1 MALWI
6 YRSQIG
12 QTNNLQMVKREK
24 GKTNNDTNTNA
35 WPQSL
40 YNALRESMSSQKIRV
55 RSVCAW
61 LTVKSTANNTCMET
75 TNHIRKRDRGWNK
88 SQCRQSTRNKAPD
101 CNKINKQRSIYDRC
115 IGREVTPNHWFR
127 NTWWTA
133 EHTIKKTSEV
143 ITSGEFCTAEAI
155 KAIYTCTRTAK
166 LPATAKLVSDGK
178 ACQWWQNLSVM
189 AKLVINGKACLW

>member
-1 MALWI
+1 
-6 YRSQIG
+6 
-12 QTNNLQMVKREK
+12 MVKREK

-40 YNALRESMSSQKIRV
+40 YIALRESMSSQTTRV

-75 TNHIRKRDRGWNK
+75 TNHIRKRDRGRNK

-101 CNKINKQRSIYDRC
+101 WNKISKQRSIYDRC
-115 IGREVTPNHWFR
+115 IAWILNTRGEREVTPNHWFK

-133 EHTIKKTSEV
+133 EHTIKKPLKKLREDNSV
-143 ITSGEFCTAEAI
+143 QL
-155 KAIYTCTRTAK
+155 KQLK
-166 LPATAKLVSDGK
+166 LPTPAQEQQSYR
-178 ACQWWQNLSVM
+178 QRPSLSVM
-189 AKLVINGKACLW
+189 AKLVSNGKACQW